1 MTEADIER
9 AAEEVLDAHDATRL
23 PVDPFAIAK
32 AEGIRLA
39 PGRYDECFD
48 GRIEYRRRNGR
59 GRFFLFYPQTEPP
72 WRPEGR
78 VRFSVSHELGHF
90 YLPKHR
96 DYLTSGRWHGS
107 HCGFVSDKP
116 AEREADIFATA
127 LLMPRRSFVARVKM
141 KAGGVCT
148 MSDLAQLA
156 DEVFKTSITST
167 AIRYAQLD
175 FEPCC
180 VVLSRGDRVLYS
192 IRSEDMRRQGL
203 GWIDQGSRVPAT
215 SVTGKRAA
223 ALAKDAAPKTGG
235 PVDSDVWF
243 DSRRARPLWEEVKAL
258 GRTGLA
264 LTLLA
269 LNEDEGE
276 EEDEEDV

>member
-9 AAEEVLDAHDATRL
+9 AAEEVLDAHDAACP

-59 GRFFLFYPQTEPP
+59 GRFFLFYPEAEPP

-96 DYLTSGRWHGS
+96 GYLTSGHWHGS

-116 AEREADIFATA
+116 TEREADIFATA
-127 LLMPRRSFVARVKM
+127 LLMPRRSFVARVQM
-141 KAGGVCT
+141 KAGSVCT
-148 MSDLAQLA
+148 MGDLVRLA

-167 AIRYAQLD
+167 AIRYAQLN

-180 VVLSRGDRVLYS
+180 VVLSRDGRVLYG
-192 IRSEDMRRQGL
+192 IRSEDMRCQGL
-203 GWIDQGSRVPAT
+203 GWIDRGGPVPAT
-215 SVTGKRAA
+215 SVTGKLAA
-223 ALAKDAAPKTGG
+223 ALAKDTSPKTGG

-243 DSRRARPLWEEVKAL
+243 DSRRARPLWEEVKVL
-258 GRTGLA
+258 GGTGLA

-269 LNEDEGE
+269 LDEDE
-276 EEDEEDV
+276 DEDV